1 VKPNVETG
9 ASPRAKRGPER
20 TCIACRRPAGKEAL
34 LRLAR
39 TPDGGIVADWRG
51 NLGGRGAH
59 VCPTRRCIEAAIGG
73 RALDRAF
80 RAAVAYPDASEFVAA
95 ARDALTRRLGALLGS
110 AITGRRAA
118 AGADAV
124 KHALELGQ
132 AVMLVVASDAAER
145 TEIER
150 NAAQRGVRV
159 RAASDK
165 AALGEMLGKR
175 PVAILAIVDRGM
187 SEAVSATLD
196 RLEALQ

>member
-1 VKPNVETG
+1 MKPNVETG
-9 ASPRAKRGPER
+9 AAPRANRGPER
-20 TCIACRRPAGKEAL
+20 TCVACRRPAGKEAL

-39 TPDGGIVADWRG
+39 TPDGGFVADWRG

-73 RALDRAF
+73 RSLDRAF
-80 RAAVAYPDASEFVAA
+80 RATVVYPDVSEFIATT
-95 ARDALTRRLGALLGS
+95 RDALTRRLGALLGS
-110 AITGRRAA
+110 AISGRRAVAGTDA
-118 AGADAV
+118 A

-132 AVMLVVASDAAER
+132 AVMIIVASDAAER
-145 TEIER
+145 TDIER

-159 RAASDK
+159 RAAADK

-175 PVAILAIVDRGM
+175 PVAIVAIVDRGM
-187 SEAVSATLD
+187 SEAVSSTLD